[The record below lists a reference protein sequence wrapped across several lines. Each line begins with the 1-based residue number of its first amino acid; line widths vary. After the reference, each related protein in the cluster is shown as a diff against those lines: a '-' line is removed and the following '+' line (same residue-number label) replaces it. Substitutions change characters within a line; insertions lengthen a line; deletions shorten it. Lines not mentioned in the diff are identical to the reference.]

1 MNLWKRFGR
10 MARIERNTERIIT
23 ALEESAIREKKM
35 AVTDEDI
42 LQEVKGQS
50 TVANSVL
57 VIVQRLASEN
67 DPAKRQAILDTLK
80 ANRIPLE
87 AAVLA
92 GTPAGDPGGA
102 GGGTPPEGEGT
113 PGSAGTEMS
122 DRDVKEA
129 AGSTTLNKSSSR

>member
-57 VIVQRLASEN
+57 VIVQRLASES

-87 AAVLA
+87 AAILA
-92 GTPAGDPGGA
+92 GTPAGGGDA
-102 GGGTPPEGEGT
+102 GGGTSPEGEGT
-113 PGSAGTEMS
+113 PGSAGTVMS

-129 AGSTTLNKSSSR
+129 AGSTLARKPSPK